1 MTLFTAKGLMRSG
14 PTTTIRRCS
23 KSSPGQPTSRPPARR
38 EGQGWRARYLR
49 RHGAPRHL
57 PDLAAHRCSAFRRP
71 SDGRVVPW
79 WVQVGERVQDQPVAP
94 SFCTNDEPF
103 ELRAVLAGDGIGHLV
118 APTAAAH
125 IRAGRLVPLLLDN
138 LNAPVSL
145 FVCYSSRAAQP
156 AHVRGFIDLV
166 VERLADSTTLVLGA
180 EELLNAHRL
189 GPGHGGRQAVAP
201 AARRPMERPAFADI
215 C

>member
-1 MTLFTAKGLMRSG
+1 MVGGGLNSYQIWIGADICPPLLFKKPTRS
-14 PTTTIRRCS
+14 RLFF
-23 KSSPGQPTSRPPARR
+23 ARFPSVR
-38 EGQGWRARYLR
+38 VDF
-49 RHGAPRHL
+49 RHG
-57 PDLAAHRCSAFRRP
+57 LASATPTRP
-71 SDGRVVPW
+71 EPSPFSVWPADP
-79 WVQVGERVQDQPVAP
+79 PVAP